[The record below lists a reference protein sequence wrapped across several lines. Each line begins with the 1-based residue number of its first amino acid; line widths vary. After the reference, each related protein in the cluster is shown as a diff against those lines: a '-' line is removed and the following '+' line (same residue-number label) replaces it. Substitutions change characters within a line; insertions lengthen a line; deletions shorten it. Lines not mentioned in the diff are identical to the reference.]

1 MMPATGMDEFNMRRF
16 LGTLNA
22 IVQLLKET
30 DANQKWVDW
39 FQGDYDNFLSAKDR
53 PGKAS
58 RQMAVVEH
66 VMSAFGGMSD
76 FKQIELN
83 TPEKTDKLQN
93 LSTQLWSASRG
104 LQGTLLAEMQE

>member
-1 MMPATGMDEFNMRRF
+1 MLPGDGMAEFNQRRF

-22 IVQLLKET
+22 LAELLEK
-30 DANQKWVDW
+30 NGGHQKWVDW
-39 FQGDYDNFLSAKDR
+39 FQGDQADYIAARDQ
-53 PGKAS
+53 PGKAG

-66 VMSAFGGMSD
+66 VMSAFGGMND
-76 FKQIELN
+76 FKTIKLKDTESD
-83 TPEKTDKLQN
+83 ERLQN